1 MGLFIPSAQH
11 CWNGIVI
18 YTIFFI
24 YIFIICIINI
34 YDILIYN
41 IYFIYIMLYIFYILQ
56 YIIYKNTMYIF
67 FIFHITILKLH
78 RVDGSRVGAFFFT
91 VPVCVHHIL
100 IVSRTLLHNAS
111 SLVSIFSNS

>member
-1 MGLFIPSAQH
+1 MY
-11 CWNGIVI
+11 NK
-18 YTIFFI
+18 
-24 YIFIICIINI
+24 YII
-34 YDILIYN
+34 YDIFIYN

-67 FIFHITILKLH
+67 FIFHVTILKLH